1 MRPSGCL
8 TTCLLLVVM
17 LAVSTLPVF
26 AQAAQAKAPQIKT
39 QPELDA
45 YNACYREKDPVRQVD
60 LCEKFLDGFKDSE
73 LLADAYK
80 LILRSYFQS
89 QNWKLLMDTADRV
102 AALPGADSKLKS
114 YAYGSALVAAQNS
127 KNGDKCVT
135 YGDKVL
141 AIDADN
147 LNALLTVST
156 VIAQQYASDATQ
168 LQRAD
173 AMARKALLML
183 ASRMDKAAPQEK
195 PQFVLVVG
203 TLHGTLGLISY
214 HQKDYKKSIQE
225 FQSAVTD
232 NVKDDGSH
240 FYMAYDYINLMLQ
253 ASQEYRRRS
262 RQSTMRRLL
271 RQISQPLMSLVGAKR
286 PSFEDDIRKY
296 RNTVIDEL
304 AIAVAINGPYA
315 VQAKRELTKQ
325 WTAKNKSAAGVD
337 EFVNQKKTQI
347 GG

>member
-8 TTCLLLVVM
+8 TICLFLVVM
-17 LAVSTLPVF
+17 LAVPTLPLF
-26 AQAAQAKAPQIKT
+26 SQAVQAKTPQIKT
-39 QPELDA
+39 QFEFDA
-45 YNACYREKDPVRQVD
+45 YNACYKENDPARKAD
-60 LCEKFLDGFKDSE
+60 LCEKFVDDFKDSE
-73 LLADAYK
+73 LLVNGYK
-80 LILRSYFQS
+80 LILQSYYQS
-89 QNWKLLMDTADRV
+89 HNWKLLMDAADRV
-102 AALPGADSKLKS
+102 AALPSADSNLKS
-114 YAYGSALVAAQNS
+114 YAYERAMVAAQNS
-127 KNGDKCVT
+127 NNRDKCVT

-156 VIAQQYASDATQ
+156 LIAQQYASDATQ
-168 LQRAD
+168 LQKAGD
-173 AMARKALLML
+173 MARKALLMV

-195 PQFVLVVG
+195 PQFVLVDG
-203 TLHGTLGLISY
+203 TLHGTLGLVSY

-225 FQSAVTD
+225 YQFAVKD
-232 NVKDDGSH
+232 NVKDDSSH
-240 FYMAYDYINLMLQ
+240 FYMAYGYLNLMAQ
-253 ASQEYRRRS
+253 ASQEYQRRS
-262 RQSTMRRLL
+262 RQSTMRKLL
-271 RQISQPLMSLVGAKR
+271 RHISQPLMSLVGAKR

-304 AIAVAINGPYA
+304 AIAAAINGPYA

-325 WTAKNKSAAGVD
+325 WTAKNKSAAGLD

>member
-1 MRPSGCL
+1 MRPSGYL
-8 TTCLLLVVM
+8 TTCLFLVVM
-17 LAVSTLPVF
+17 LALSTLPVF

-39 QPELDA
+39 QSEFDA
-45 YNACYREKDPVRQVD
+45 YNACFMEKDPAKKAD
-60 LCEKFLDGFKDSE
+60 LCEKFVDGFKDSE
-73 LLADAYK
+73 LLVDGYK
-80 LILRSYFQS
+80 LILQSYYQS
-89 QNWKLLMDTADRV
+89 HNWKLLMDAADRV
-102 AALPGADSKLKS
+102 VALPSADSNLKS
-114 YAYGSALVAAQNS
+114 YAYERAMAAAQNS
-127 KNGDKCVT
+127 NNSDKCVT

-147 LNALLTVST
+147 LNVLLTVST

-168 LQRAD
+168 LQRAGD
-173 AMARKALLML
+173 MARKALLMV
-183 ASRMDKAAPQEK
+183 ASRMDKAAPRDK
-195 PQFVLVVG
+195 PQFVLVDG
-203 TLHGTLGLISY
+203 TLHGTLGLVSY

-225 FQSAVTD
+225 YQFAVKD

-240 FYMAYDYINLMLQ
+240 FYMAYDYINLMVQ
-253 ASQEYRRRS
+253 ASQENRRRS
-262 RQSTMRRLL
+262 RQSTMRKLL

-286 PSFEDDIRKY
+286 PSLEDDIRKY

-325 WTAKNKSAAGVD
+325 WTAKNKSAAGLD

-347 GG
+347 RG

>member
-8 TTCLLLVVM
+8 TICLFLVAMLVVP
-17 LAVSTLPVF
+17 TLPLF
-26 AQAAQAKAPQIKT
+26 SQAAQAKTPQIKT
-39 QPELDA
+39 QPEFNA
-45 YNACYREKDPVRQVD
+45 YNACFTEKDLAKKAD
-60 LCEKFLDGFKDSE
+60 LCEKFVDDFEDSDF
-73 LLADAYK
+73 LVNGYK
-80 LILRSYFQS
+80 LILQSYYQS
-89 QNWKLLMDTADRV
+89 HNWKLLMDAADRV
-102 AALPGADSKLKS
+102 VALPSADSNLKS
-114 YAYGSALVAAQNS
+114 YAYERAMVAAQNLNNS
-127 KNGDKCVT
+127 DKCVT

-168 LQRAD
+168 LQTAGD
-173 AMARKALLML
+173 MARKALLMVAL
-183 ASRMDKAAPQEK
+183 RMDKAAPQEK

-203 TLHGTLGLISY
+203 ALHGTLGLISY

-240 FYMAYDYINLMLQ
+240 FYMAYDYINLMVQ
-253 ASQEYRRRS
+253 ASQENRRRS
-262 RQSTMRRLL
+262 RQSTMRKLL

-325 WTAKNKSAAGVD
+325 WTAKNKSAAGLD
-337 EFVNQKKTQI
+337 EFVNQKKTQV